1 MLGIML
7 DCSRN
12 AIPRVSVVKDHMDK
26 MKQMGYDTLM
36 LYTED
41 TFEVEGEPY
50 FGYLRGRYTIEEMKE
65 IVAYGDAIGIEVVPC
80 IQTLAHVGGIFHW
93 DEYKPI
99 RDTADILFIDEE
111 RTWTLIENIFKT
123 LRKVFTSN
131 QVHIGMDEAHL
142 VGLGKYYDKYGPTD
156 RFELILGHLQK
167 VCDLCDK
174 HGFKPMMWSD
184 MFFRLACGG
193 DYYGDIVPEIIDK
206 VKAKM
211 PDNITLV
218 YWDYYSYDA
227 AQYER
232 MCRQHLQ
239 LCDKVIFAN
248 GVWTWNGFTPGYDKA
263 MKSIKP
269 GMEETG
275 KQGLKDVLVTVW
287 GDDGFECPY
296 SLAMPMYFLIAENYR
311 GNFDMEDIAAKFKE
325 MFGDDFNELV
335 SIEDINRLRKGEIT
349 NSSDEEA
356 FMSKMY
362 LYNDVLSGAFDCWV
376 PEGTYQWYK
385 DLAERFAALAKTSA
399 NYGLEYAYV
408 SAFCDVLSL
417 KADLGLRLRKAY
429 QENDREALKNLA
441 ENVVP
446 ETLKRLKAFFETHK
460 KLWFKEKKAHGFDVQ
475 EMRFGYLFVRFE
487 HLIERLN
494 GYLSGEVESIEELE
508 DVLIDTIPKK
518 IPTWHKVAT
527 ASAITFSQA
536 DM

>member
-174 HGFKPMMWSD
+174 
-184 MFFRLACGG
+184 
-193 DYYGDIVPEIIDK
+193 
-206 VKAKM
+206 
-211 PDNITLV
+211 
-218 YWDYYSYDA
+218 
-227 AQYER
+227 
-232 MCRQHLQ
+232 
-239 LCDKVIFAN
+239 VIFAN

-385 DLAERFAALAKTSA
+385 DLAE
-399 NYGLEYAYV
+399 
-408 SAFCDVLSL
+408 
-417 KADLGLRLRKAY
+417 
-429 QENDREALKNLA
+429 
-441 ENVVP
+441 NVVP